1 MLVFEW
7 DDIGIAPRKE
17 NCGTSKSR
25 FMDPHKVLGIPPG
38 ASAQE
43 IKRAYHA
50 MAAKY
55 HPDHGGDAWIFEQ
68 VRAAY
73 EQLTQIPGGANRQNS
88 KPTSESQRSGAKNPQ
103 HEQKTTD
110 PNFVTPGQ
118 SGFDDSVKQTSTG
131 KSNATSHFLVRQLP
145 LQTETSWFIL
155 INVLDLVLTN
165 ILLQRNAI
173 EANPLANMVFVYY
186 GFVGMIVFKLA
197 SVLFVCLAAQIIATK
212 SVSKAKW
219 LLWFGCAVVGAV
231 LIYSCRLIWT
241 MN

>member
-1 MLVFEW
+1 
-7 DDIGIAPRKE
+7 
-17 NCGTSKSR
+17 
-25 FMDPHKVLGIPPG
+25 MDPHKVLGIPPG
-38 ASAQE
+38 ASTQE
-43 IKRAYHA
+43 IKRAYLA

-55 HPDHGGDAWIFEQ
+55 HPDHGGDAWVFEQ
-68 VRAAY
+68 IRTAY
-73 EQLTQIPGGANRQNS
+73 EQLTQVHSGTNS
-88 KPTSESQRSGAKNPQ
+88 HNVKPKSESQRSGTKNPQ
-103 HEQKTTD
+103 QAEKTSNSE
-110 PNFVTPGQ
+110 PATPGQ
-118 SGFDDSVKQTSTG
+118 SGLDDTVNQTLSG
-131 KSNATSHFLVRQLP
+131 KSNATGHFLLRQLP

-173 EANPLANMVFVYY
+173 EANPLANMVFVHY

-231 LIYSCRLIWT
+231 LIYSCRLIWA